1 MTIECEIF
9 FTYEVRIYQI
19 TRMICLWTGI
29 KSFQVLYEEPD
40 EYFDNNEGV
49 NQVASK
55 VPERNKKAYT
65 VLFYGKCESL

>member
-1 MTIECEIF
+1 
-9 FTYEVRIYQI
+9 
-19 TRMICLWTGI
+19 
-29 KSFQVLYEEPD
+29 LYEEPD

>member
-1 MTIECEIF
+1 
-9 FTYEVRIYQI
+9 
-19 TRMICLWTGI
+19 
-29 KSFQVLYEEPD
+29 LYEEPD
-40 EYFDNNEGV
+40 EYSDNNEGV